1 MNGVVRAALISLCV
15 LVVGLVAVHLEVENM
30 RRGIR
35 IRDLLRSRDAGL
47 ERIRRLE
54 IRYNRMV
61 SPDILE
67 QRLEEDFGPMD
78 VPEIDTRMGAWRNGL
93 RGRDAWRRGG

>member
-1 MNGVVRAALISLCV
+1 VNGVVRAALISLCV
-15 LVVGLVAVHLEVENM
+15 LVVGIVAVHLEVEDM

-35 IRDLLRSRDAGL
+35 IRDLLKAKEAGF

-67 QRLEEDFGPMD
+67 QRLDEDFGPLD
-78 VPEIDTRMGAWRNGL
+78 EPAPGAKAG
-93 RGRDAWRRGG
+93 A